1 MLQRE
6 REKEEELVMRT
17 REVKKGELIKIKKR
31 VRVRDFQIPGFVRG
45 FEINRFK
52 LLKSMMDLGGIQ
64 ILLILCYPN

>member
-52 LLKSMMDLGGIQ
+52 LLKSRMDLGGIQ